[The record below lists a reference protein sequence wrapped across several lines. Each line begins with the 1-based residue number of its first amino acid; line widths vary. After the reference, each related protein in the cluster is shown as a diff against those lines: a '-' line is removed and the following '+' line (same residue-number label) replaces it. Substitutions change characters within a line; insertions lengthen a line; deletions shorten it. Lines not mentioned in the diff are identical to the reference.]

1 MDRSTIAAIATP
13 VGSAGI
19 GIIRISGPDAL
30 PIASS
35 IFRRS
40 GPVSGALNPAGQKSA
55 PLPESHR
62 LTHGH
67 VVDPETDRILDEV
80 LLAIMVAPHSYTR
93 EDVAEINSH
102 SGLVV
107 LKNILELVLSRGARL
122 AEPGEFTK
130 RAFINGR
137 IDLTQAEAVMDVV
150 NARSDKALEIATAHL
165 KGEFK
170 LRVESIRDFL
180 LDLLV
185 QMEAAIDFPEDV
197 GEIFEPAAVL
207 AGLRDKAITPLE
219 HLLRQYL
226 QAHILRDGLVLA
238 VAGRPNV
245 GKSSLMNRLVQK
257 DRVIVSAEPG
267 TTRDFVEESLNIHGI
282 PIIIADTAGLH
293 ETQDPVEVIGIQ
305 RTQAY
310 IDSADLILFVVDGS
324 CHLTKEDYYIY
335 DTLRGKHVI
344 LVSNKSDLVG
354 GVAPLEIPES
364 WNKLPSVSVSAL
376 YGHNLEQLKEL
387 IASVSMGDFK
397 LESRNTIVPN
407 LRHKL
412 ALERC
417 VAALES
423 AVKGIEDQIPT
434 ELIAIDLS
442 EAIDQL
448 GEIIGLTARKDVL
461 DQIFSRFCIG
471 K

>member
-30 PIASS
+30 SIGSS

-40 GPVSGALNPAGQKSA
+40 RSASDPLNAAGRHM
-55 PLPESHR
+55 PPPNESHR
-62 LTHGH
+62 LVHGH
-67 VVDPETDRILDEV
+67 VLDPESGRVLDEV
-80 LLAIMVAPHSYTR
+80 LLATMAAPHSYTR
-93 EDVAEINSH
+93 EDVVEINSH

-107 LKNILELVLSRGARL
+107 LKNILELVLSKGARL

-165 KGEFK
+165 KGEFRA
-170 LRVESIRDFL
+170 RVESLRDFL
-180 LDLLV
+180 VDLHA

-197 GEIFEPAAVL
+197 GEIFEPAAVAADL
-207 AGLRDKAITPLE
+207 QRKVLKPLE
-219 HLLRQYL
+219 DLVRHYL
-226 QAHILRDGLVLA
+226 QAHVLRDGLVLA

-245 GKSSLMNRLVQK
+245 GKSSLMNRLIK
-257 DRVIVSAEPG
+257 KERVIVSAVPG
-267 TTRDFVEESLNIHGI
+267 TTRDFVEESVNIQGI
-282 PIIIADTAGLH
+282 PIIVADTAGLH

-305 RTQAY
+305 KTREY
-310 IDSADLILFVVDGS
+310 IGGADLVLFVVDAS
-324 CHLTKEDYYIY
+324 CDPTKEDYFIY
-335 DTLRGKHVI
+335 DTLNGKNVI
-344 LVSNKSDLVG
+344 LVLNKSDLVAEDTSCKKP
-354 GVAPLEIPES
+354 VS
-364 WNKLPSVSVSAL
+364 WNKLPCVSVSAL
-376 YGHNLEQLKEL
+376 YGHNLEALKNL
-387 IASVSMGDFK
+387 IVSVCLGDFK
-397 LESRNTIVPN
+397 LEGRNTIVPN

-412 ALERC
+412 ALEQC
-417 VAALES
+417 VAAIQSVIGGLKENLP
-423 AVKGIEDQIPT
+423 A

-442 EAIDQL
+442 EAIDRL
-448 GEIIGLTARKDVL
+448 GEITGLSVKKDVL
-461 DQIFSRFCIG
+461 DLIFSRFCIG